1 MLDDLRFAF
10 RQLAKSPGFAAVVVL
25 SLALGIG
32 ANATVLSWIEHLLL
46 RPLPGVARQQNL
58 VILTTSVAGRMW
70 DTVSLA
76 DLRDAAAEKAIF
88 AGITGSQQTP
98 ACLTVDHHAEWL
110 YGQIVTAN
118 FFDVLGVKPLL
129 GRTFLPGEDEKP
141 GGHPVLVIS
150 ENCWRRTFAS
160 DPAIL
165 GRIVDLNRHAFTIV
179 GVVPAAFHGDITGL
193 SCDFWAPVMM
203 HREVAYAGIDANEI
217 FKRYSRWL
225 HTYARLQPGVTVG
238 RARAALDTLSAH
250 LEHTYP
256 DTNRDIRLHAW
267 PLWQST
273 YGAQSIFRPVLGL
286 LLTVS
291 LGVLLIVISN
301 VANLLLARAIA
312 RQKEIA
318 IRLAVGASR
327 VRLIRQLLT
336 ESLLLAVAGGVGGV
350 LLAYWMVDLFQF
362 FLPRT
367 HLPANVVQSLD
378 GRTLACTLV
387 VTLITG
393 LLVGL
398 VPALQASRPQLTS
411 ALKEGGRT
419 SGSAVHQRVRSLLVV
434 VEVALA
440 LILLVG
446 ASLCL
451 RGLRRSGEI
460 DAGLEPRGVLI
471 GGLRVGMNGYTRDTA
486 PEFYRALLQRT
497 AALAGVESVALADW
511 FPLGFE
517 DCGTANLEIPG
528 RPTHAGEQLNFR
540 LAIVSPGYFK
550 TFRIQLLAGR
560 DFTDLDVDSAPRV
573 TVINETMAQRLWPE
587 QDAVGRMLKVNGH
600 EARIVGV
607 AKAGKYRALNDAPEC
622 FFYLPYQQNADQL
635 DLGLCLRVSGGDPA
649 AFVSQ
654 LREEIHHLDPGVE
667 IWTTL
672 RMTDYIQA
680 AVLPQQIASGLL
692 TVLGAVALILAA
704 MGVYA
709 VMAYAVS
716 QRTQEFGVR
725 MALGANGR
733 DVLWHVLRQ
742 GLLLATCG
750 VAIGLAMALAV
761 TRLLSGF
768 LYGVSPF
775 DPLTFAGIP
784 FLLALVSLIAC
795 WVPARRATRVNPIE
809 ALRAE

>member
-76 DLRDAAAEKAIF
+76 DLRDAAAEKAVF

-179 GVVPAAFHGDITGL
+179 GVVPAVFHGDITGL

-238 RARAALDTLSAH
+238 QARAALDTLSAR

-286 LLTVS
+286 LLAVS
-291 LGVLLIVISN
+291 LGVLLIVIAN

-318 IRLAVGASR
+318 IRLAVGAGR

-336 ESLLLAVAGGVGGV
+336 ESLLLAVAGGVGGI
-350 LLAYWMVDLFQF
+350 LLAYWLVDLFQF

-387 VTLITG
+387 VTLVTG

-398 VPALQASRPQLTS
+398 VPALQASRPQLTT

-419 SGSAVHQRVRSLLVV
+419 SGSAAHQRVRSLLVV

-460 DAGLEPRGVLI
+460 DAGLDPRGVLI
-471 GGLRVGMNGYTRDTA
+471 AGLRVGMNGYTRDTA

-550 TFRIQLLAGR
+550 TFRIPLLAGR

-795 WVPARRATRVNPIE
+795 WLPARRATRVNPIE